1 MKMNRLFSM
10 TVAASM
16 ALGLASCASTTT
28 PYEAYVTVDINPSVA
43 FVMNEQNMIQSA
55 FANNSDGEMVLM
67 HIELENKT
75 MNQAMEMLIDE
86 AMNLG
91 FIDVEAAETV
101 VEIDVMGSRTNIET
115 SVREQVQSRIETV
128 MSARTLGVQVRSRV
142 YDSTEITE
150 AEAHDV
156 TPLQWRLMKDQWIM
170 EGEESLETMAEWSP
184 EALLAKVQERR
195 QQRLSLSAQFQ
206 AEMLAARETLQ
217 AAHQLAVN
225 SIQALID
232 AAGTAVDTSEWEA
245 EIETLHQELHT
256 AIQAM
261 VQEYQTLSTQ
271 ARVALEVQYQA
282 RLELHEAAANAK
294 RGE

>member
-16 ALGLASCASTTT
+16 ALGLASCASTA
-28 PYEAYVTVDINPSVA
+28 PYEAYVTVDINPSVG
-43 FVMNEQNMIQSA
+43 FVMNEKNIIQSA

-67 HIELENKT
+67 HLELENKT

-91 FIDVEAAETV
+91 FIDVEATETV
-101 VEIDVMGSRTNIET
+101 IEVDVMGSRSTIEA

-128 MSARTLGVQVRSRV
+128 MSARTLGVQVRARI
-142 YDSTEITE
+142 YDSSEIDE
-150 AEAHDV
+150 AEAHHV

-184 EALLAKVQERR
+184 EALLAKIQERR
-195 QQRLSLSAQFQ
+195 QQRQSLSAAFQ
-206 AEMLAARETLQ
+206 AQMLAARETLQ

-225 SIQALID
+225 QLQALID
-232 AAGTAVDTSEWEA
+232 AAEESVDTSEWEA
-245 EIETLHQELHT
+245 EIVALHQELQT

-271 ARVALEVQYQA
+271 ARIALEVQYQA
-282 RLELHEAAANAK
+282 RLALHEAAANAK